1 MDMTLIAPNP
11 WPAFFLFACVGGIAF
26 AAGLTLRA
34 RARRR
39 ARSSIGG
46 IALIVVGILCFYVAA
61 GAFNSPSW

>member
-1 MDMTLIAPNP
+1 MDMTLIVPNP
-11 WPAFFLFACVGGIAF
+11 WPVFVLFGGVGAIAS

-46 IALIVVGILCFYVAA
+46 LALMAVGVLCFWVAA
-61 GAFNSPSW
+61 GAFDSPSW